1 MKVGDVDISMMSV
14 NEAIRYFT
22 GDYHSQVKAILH
34 TIKMQLALALE
45 TQEIKNKI
53 KPIAEHYFKIEK
65 EVLEHIRQEDEILK
79 AYLNDKNLS
88 FEFAGVSMYA
98 IVKEH
103 DAVLKMLEKLARLC
117 NNYFCEEKEHVML
130 KLCFAKLNNFEQDLR
145 RNIYFENNIFFP
157 KILRTN
163 LAVFK

>member
-1 MKVGDVDISMMSV
+1 
-14 NEAIRYFT
+14 
-22 GDYHSQVKAILH
+22 
-34 TIKMQLALALE
+34 MQLELALE
-45 TQEIKNKI
+45 TKEIKSKI
-53 KPIAEHYFKIEK
+53 KPIAEHYFLIEK
-65 EVLEHIRQEDEILK
+65 EVMEHIVQEDDILK

-103 DAVLKMLEKLARLC
+103 DSVLKMLEKLARLC

-130 KLCFAKLNNFEQDLR
+130 KLCYAKLNNFEQDLR

-157 KILRTN
+157 KVLKTST
-163 LAVFK
+163 AMHKV